1 MSAFGPKRTSLA
13 CATSH
18 LIGGYGP
25 SGNFSRSASGL
36 KFPPA
41 LGRSIKRFDGMHVG
55 GGTKLRKPDELSE
68 SVPFGLKFDHTGIP
82 RDFTPHTVIT
92 EVFYIGLG
100 DQFDDDR
107 RRIRQFA
114 TAVANGR

>member
-1 MSAFGPKRTSLA
+1 
-13 CATSH
+13 
-18 LIGGYGP
+18 
-25 SGNFSRSASGL
+25 
-36 KFPPA
+36 
-41 LGRSIKRFDGMHVG
+41 MHVG
-55 GGTKLRKPDELSE
+55 GGTKLRRPDELSE
-68 SVPFGLKFDHTGIP
+68 SVSHGIRDNVPSGLKFDHTGIP